1 MFHENTWLQDAPRF
15 WNRSRLIKPNFVEK
29 MLCFITDMKY
39 NILVEQFVIS
49 KSEIF
54 WTLHQ
59 IVIFLKNP
67 IPIDSCEWREVNK
80 GIEQWPMSL

>member
-1 MFHENTWLQDAPRF
+1 
-15 WNRSRLIKPNFVEK
+15 
-29 MLCFITDMKY
+29 MKY

-59 IVIFLKNP
+59 IVLFLKNP
-67 IPIDSCEWREVNK
+67 IPIDSCEWRQANK
-80 GIEQWPMSL
+80 GIEQWPMSF